1 MENEV
6 TLLDLLWALR
16 RAFLRLLL
24 LALGVGLGVYA
35 LSLLLPKRYESAAL
49 LWLDLR
55 PFPSQEALRPFPS
68 QEALRPFPSQEA
80 LSPDQPLTSP
90 PLASLVQALDLSLP
104 TLRLSPAGEPAS
116 RFAQVEW
123 DAKAQ
128 VLSLRA
134 FGATPEEAQRRA
146 TKLLEEARSFL
157 QARVREAYGGLAA
170 AELARAEKAL
180 GLLEKALQEEV
191 PQVSS
196 RGSADPAP
204 FLEAQGTPP
213 PVARAQDPAATYLAL
228 KRAELLAEAS
238 RLQAQVAWLRD
249 LLAQD
254 GTWDRFL
261 AESVLLS
268 PTLPERPL
276 APRPLA
282 YGVLA
287 ALGALLLG
295 VLWVFLATVLRPGG
309 AGVPQS
315 DA

>member
-6 TLLDLLWALR
+6 TLLDLLLALR

-49 LWLDLR
+49 LWLNLR
-55 PFPSQEALRPFPS
+55 PFSFHEASNLNQPSPFRSQESP
-68 QEALRPFPSQEA
+68 
-80 LSPDQPLTSP
+80 SPDQL
-90 PLASLVQALDLSLP
+90 LATGLLGSLVQALDLSLR

-116 RFAQVEW
+116 RFARVEW

-146 TKLLEEARSFL
+146 TRLLEEARSFL

-170 AELARAEKAL
+170 AELARTEKAL

-191 PQVSS
+191 PRASS
-196 RGSADPAP
+196 RGSADLAP

-309 AGVPQS
+309 GAEVTGVPRPGP
-315 DA
+315 

>member
-49 LWLDLR
+49 LWLD
-55 PFPSQEALRPFPS
+55 LRPFPS

-196 RGSADPAP
+196 RGSADLAP

-228 KRAELLAEAS
+228 KRAELLAE
-238 RLQAQVAWLRD
+238 R
-249 LLAQD
+249 
-254 GTWDRFL
+254 
-261 AESVLLS
+261 
-268 PTLPERPL
+268 
-276 APRPLA
+276 
-282 YGVLA
+282 
-287 ALGALLLG
+287 
-295 VLWVFLATVLRPGG
+295 
-309 AGVPQS
+309 
-315 DA
+315 

>member
-134 FGATPEEAQRRA
+134 FGATPEEAQPHFD
-146 TKLLEEARSFL
+146 TEGG
-157 QARVREAYGGLAA
+157 QA
-170 AELARAEKAL
+170 
-180 GLLEKALQEEV
+180 
-191 PQVSS
+191 
-196 RGSADPAP
+196 
-204 FLEAQGTPP
+204 
-213 PVARAQDPAATYLAL
+213 
-228 KRAELLAEAS
+228 
-238 RLQAQVAWLRD
+238 
-249 LLAQD
+249 
-254 GTWDRFL
+254 
-261 AESVLLS
+261 
-268 PTLPERPL
+268 
-276 APRPLA
+276 
-282 YGVLA
+282 
-287 ALGALLLG
+287 
-295 VLWVFLATVLRPGG
+295 
-309 AGVPQS
+309 
-315 DA
+315 